1 MEPLYW
7 MCDKAKKKKKKK
19 KSAPIRESA
28 EKDHVWSIKHS

>member
-19 KSAPIRESA
+19 KSAPNRESP

>member
-7 MCDKAKKKKKKK
+7 MCDKAKKKK